1 MSSELLSERRGATLV
16 LTISD
21 PATRNTLSTQV
32 IAAVTSAGSA
42 FDEALGLAERLAT
55 MAPNALASAKE
66 LLEQAGDNSFSAQ
79 LAAERDHFLDNLF
92 HVNGAEG
99 IQAFLEKRAPRFS

>member
-1 MSSELLSERRGATLV
+1 MRRPEILRR
-16 LTISD
+16 
-21 PATRNTLSTQV
+21 PA
-32 IAAVTSAGSA
+32 
-42 FDEALGLAERLAT
+42 EALQGHGVVTEVTPSGQALDAALQLADRLAA

-66 LLEQAGDNSFSAQ
+66 LIEQAGDSTLFAQ

-92 HVNGAEG
+92 QANGAEG